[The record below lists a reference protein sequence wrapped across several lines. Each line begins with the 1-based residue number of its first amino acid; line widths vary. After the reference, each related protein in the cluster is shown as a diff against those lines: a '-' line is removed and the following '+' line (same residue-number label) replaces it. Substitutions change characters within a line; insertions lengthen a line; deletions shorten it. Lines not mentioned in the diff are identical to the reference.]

1 MAVNSPDTLTRST
14 WVTAKIK
21 HIQICIH
28 AKICTLD
35 PSHSR
40 LQLSIYV
47 ALRNLRAL
55 LFPKSRFSDTQD
67 CSQPLQAA
75 YAPSSKLPAI
85 KSLVG
90 KEIILLES
98 QTPCDCAPEAILV
111 ERWRSAALLQTLPV
125 ISEKH
130 KRKRMGEIIQQLLE
144 DRGEESEVHSSPPP
158 KASQLCRSSSKKRSD
173 AFSIGSTCEIKC

>member
-1 MAVNSPDTLTRST
+1 MCKT
-14 WVTAKIK
+14 
-21 HIQICIH
+21 
-28 AKICTLD
+28 CTLD

-55 LFPKSRFSDTQD
+55 LFPKSWFSDKRD
-67 CSQPLQAA
+67 CTQPLQAG

-85 KSLVG
+85 RSLVG
-90 KEIILLES
+90 REITLLES
-98 QTPCDCAPEAILV
+98 QTPWDCATEAILV

-144 DRGEESEVHSSPPP
+144 ERGEESEVHSSPPP
-158 KASQLCRSSSKKRSD
+158 KASQLRISSSKERSD
-173 AFSIGSTCEIKC
+173 AFSIGSTCKIKR